1 MNHIYRIIWNETL
14 GAWVAVAEN
23 VKRKGK
29 RSSKAVMSAVAGT
42 LIVAASGVSA
52 SGEIT
57 KYIANNSSTVT
68 NDLENLIVLDADL
81 NLKDNAIG
89 VVAKGKN
96 GKNGRA
102 GALFVPP
109 KSGTSGSSVGAET
122 YYAYASEYNEE
133 NEDGIAPL
141 TVKFISSTELSRLG
155 YSVEKFDATVIAL
168 NQHKITSYKQV
179 TFTPIDDD
187 KNGIYADEQN
197 PKYQIL
203 ETTFS
208 EDNGQSVEPTITTYS
223 ADAQL
228 DFDNDTNMV
237 TKVNIKSGEYT
248 GLTLNFNGQEAV
260 EPGTGFTSGVV
271 TTVNGNGHTIGL
283 NAPNGAYDRV
293 AVKSTNKGGN
303 GGNGGKYIL
312 GGKGKP
318 GGKGGNAS
326 DSKLVVDNLNI
337 EIGTSD
343 KKISGSTGLLAESI
357 GGKGGNGGGSYTLVA
372 GGGSGNAGGA
382 GGKASIH
389 SSDVN
394 ITIYGDES
402 SAITAISS
410 GGQGGDGGTS
420 GGVIAHGG
428 RGDQAG
434 VAGDIEIIA
443 TNNNILVIGKNS
455 TGILAQSVAGAGGN
469 SGKSIGVASLGGK
482 GGSGGDA
489 GEVTVS
495 SSSQVKMIGQNSSAI
510 VAQSLGG
517 GGGNGGSSTG
527 LVSLGAQGG
536 SGGDGDQVS
545 VTNSGELSTK
555 GDDSYGI
562 LAQSIGGGGGN
573 AGRTI
578 GLAAIGGDGKGAG
591 KGSKVI
597 VNNKKG
603 GDIYTQGQEAHG
615 ILAQSI
621 GGGGGNGGL
630 AAGTVAIGGKGGTGN
645 DADQVIVINDANIE
659 TGSSKDRSSNGS
671 NAILVQSIGGGGG
684 NGGMAVGAG
693 LGFSLAIGGNGAGGG
708 KGGAVE
714 VNVGKNS
721 TTNLTTWG
729 DNSAAIK
736 AQSIGGGGGNGG
748 ATISASI
755 GAGGTASI
763 ALGGKGGK
771 GASSN
776 VVSVTTSDTTVIET
790 FGERSKGITAQSIGG
805 AGGDGGLAIA
815 AGVSAGTAIS
825 VGLGGEGGEGAK
837 SDKVYVN
844 NNASIYTQ
852 GFDSTGVLAQ
862 SIGGNGGTG
871 GLSIAASGGAAGVAF
886 ALGGKGGGSGISQE
900 SFINNTGT
908 IRTDGDGSS
917 ALVSQSI
924 GGSGGNGG
932 GSIAG
937 ALGGGALGIAL
948 GSSGGGGGKA
958 GISKIHSIGNLVT
971 QGHNS
976 SAVIAQ
982 SIGGTGGN
990 GGFSIAATAS
1000 GLGGASLAL
1009 GGAGGGGGKA
1019 DTVEV
1024 RLLSQEN
1031 LEALPK
1037 AIIPNKTIILTKGDN
1052 SSGVLAQSIGG
1063 SGGNGGTAIAASAN
1077 GNITGGGALS
1087 LSFGGKGGKGGQ
1099 AGKVD
1104 LISDHYIETIGQNAS
1119 AIVAQSIGGSG
1130 GNGGTSVAAS
1140 VSGSS
1145 GPVAVS
1151 AAIAIGG
1158 EAGDGAFANTVSVTN
1173 YGDLITVGNH
1183 SRGIVAQSIGGNGGN
1198 GGLAIGTSIAG
1209 GATGAVALSS
1219 AVGGDGGDAN
1229 VAEAVTVDNTGNI
1242 TTVGEFSHGILAQS
1256 INGNGGAGGLSVGAS
1271 VAGSGDKALAATV
1284 TLGGKGGDVKKQ
1296 TDYNN
1301 TVTVNNSNNSIST
1314 SGNFSDGI
1322 STQSIGGNGGVGGL
1336 TVGAAGAG
1344 SASMAGS
1351 VAIGLGGEGGTG
1363 GVAGQV
1369 LVNSTNA
1376 FIETSGQSSH
1386 GINAQS
1392 IGGSG
1397 GNGGLAI
1404 TGALAATMETGAA
1417 LSASVGGKGG
1427 IGNKSSAVIVNSQN
1441 QNTVLQNPT
1450 FAEYLE
1456 DQTTKYISSI
1466 MTKGTGSNGINA
1478 QSIGGGGGNGGL
1490 AGSFSLAGSKG
1501 KAIAASVA
1509 LGGNGGEGGSADNV
1523 EVESFDNITT
1533 LGQDS
1538 NAILAQSLGGGGGN
1552 GGTAAT
1558 GTLTVSASDEGG
1570 TYNGSV
1576 SLGGQGGKGNQAGTV
1591 DVNSSG
1597 TLVTFGDASHGVL
1610 VQSIG
1615 GGGGNGGMSIA
1626 ASLSGSVGSSMQ
1638 ASVGIGGTGG
1648 EAGFANAVNVVRGA
1662 EGAIYTFGHESTGIT
1677 AQSIGGG
1684 GGGGN
1689 GGSAISLSGS
1699 LLDTTSIAFTL
1710 GGFGGEGNTGGT
1722 VKVDNQSDIFTIGNQ
1737 SQAIKAQSIGGGGG
1751 NGGSSIAFSGTA
1763 FTKESS
1769 TNIAAAV
1776 GGFGVEGGASSFV
1789 EVVNKANL
1797 YTEGTG
1803 AQGILAQSI
1812 GGGGGNGGTGFAG
1825 TFNPGGFAKN
1835 DAKATT
1841 VAASVG
1847 GFAGNGNISGA
1858 VEVNSTGESI
1868 YTLGDFSSA
1877 IQAQS
1882 IGGGGGNGGNA
1893 TTAALSIKCVDSCDM
1908 PDDNKKS
1915 DTNISL
1921 SVGGFGG
1928 NGNVANTVSVSNSS
1942 HLKTE
1947 GDGSNGIYAQ
1957 SIGGGGGEGGNALV
1971 DAKAINLDERNTTN
1985 HKLTLAI
1992 GGYKG
1997 TGAHADAVDILHS
2010 ASILTEGVNAKGI
2023 LAQSIGGGGG
2033 NGGNASG
2040 ATVGIGGGALQEE
2053 MAAGIEA
2060 VHQLFGDDSFDASSL
2075 TGAAGNA
2082 GTVTIQTTRS
2092 VLAEDIYRI
2101 MTQGDFSDAIFA
2113 QSIGGGGGIGGSATG
2128 KLAVGGGAGAGGN
2141 ANKVLINNEI
2151 ALRTSGVNSRGIIA
2165 QSIGGGGGTGGDV
2178 TAQATVGIGG
2188 SGNSAGD
2195 GGQVYVTNDAVIM
2208 TEGYGSEGI
2217 LAQSIGGGGGTGGSV
2232 EQATVAIGGG
2242 ALENLLTRVG
2252 VNASTANGGKGG
2264 KVTVVNKKD
2273 AEILTKSADSAAIV
2287 AQSISGGGGKGGN
2300 ATGTLAL
2307 GGFGSLAGESGEV
2320 TVTNEAN
2327 LWTEGTN
2334 SAGIIA
2340 QSIGGGGGI
2349 GGHSSGTLTMGGF
2362 ASTGGAS
2369 GVVTVNNHGQIQTM
2383 NTDSTAIL
2391 AQSIAGGGG
2400 LGGGAS
2406 GSVAIGGF
2414 GGQGANSDKVNVTNT
2429 GNLFTQA
2436 KNASAIVAQSIS
2448 GGGGKGGSSD
2458 GGVVTEKD
2466 GTTTIE
2472 SAYVA
2477 VGGNGANAGTAG
2489 QVNVINTAKLI
2500 QTEDDQ
2506 SKGIVAQSIAG
2517 GGGMGGEAN
2526 GIDITQI
2533 INDANQEVLS
2543 TFDQGAATI
2552 GLGSGAIY
2560 SVHNLSNKLANDLNQ
2575 TTNNIIGTLSA
2586 PLVNYFSTLQTA
2598 TGGSSGSVVAKNE
2611 SDSVIYTK
2619 GNGSEAL
2626 VAQSIAGG
2634 GGTTG
2639 SAKGILV
2646 AGAYKGGAG
2655 NSSTITAKNDGVLI
2669 TEGEHAATIV
2679 AQSLSGGGGLT
2690 SGLDN
2695 ISSYTVLGGQEE
2707 TGNSGAVDVENSN
2720 ILYTAGVMSSAIIAQ
2735 SISGGGG
2742 ITGLTHELSF
2752 GNTVAGNSVATSG
2765 KVDVK
2770 NTGSITTEG
2779 NGAIA
2784 VVAQSIGGGGGYTAG
2799 VNKDSAPTVTSNTNA
2814 KGNAGDVSVI
2824 HGPHPSTTLVQQ
2836 NTTTTADSTQD
2847 DTSVEVT
2854 PIEQFASI
2862 FTTGNYAHG
2871 IVAQSI
2877 AGGGGFTHLIDSE
2890 GDILGFFAGT
2900 VGGEGQAGNINIQ
2913 HDGRIITTG
2922 KDSIGIL
2929 AQSAGSQN
2937 GKINIEIAKDSVVIG
2952 GSGNGVALALF
2963 DGANNTVLNQ
2973 GYLTAKGELDSK
2985 YLLAPTDP
2993 NYIESDNLTD
3003 NLVSVGSS
3011 DANAI
3016 VGSNGNNT
3024 IVNDGGFITGSI
3036 QLTNGSNKLTN
3047 QNNGWILAGTTMQF
3061 ANEPTRM
3068 MRSVPQ
3074 IGSIV
3079 NDANWSIGGVDEISS
3094 TYMVGDFKQ
3103 TENGK
3108 FFLDYNVDRGT
3119 SNINA
3124 SMFSSTNSN
3133 LGSFDTMQVN
3143 GTADIA
3149 GEVNINVMNAGLLM
3163 PGEFDLNFI
3172 TANSVNLSGDLRLVF
3187 LPSAISRYQLQN
3199 NGNGGVSLVSNYNYV
3214 QSGLTSNGI
3223 RVGDVI
3229 NRIQLGQ
3236 SITPKEPSMNTRN
3249 VVQTPENNHAFEKI
3263 AEIIYYS
3270 KDIETLQANYDAL
3283 SGEGTAAIHQSAFTL
3298 AKDSLN
3304 DISTQMDFW
3313 RSKSNLAKSN
3323 SSVALTCSSEDA
3335 TGSSRAELN
3344 NCQGDNKWRLWIAG
3358 NDGNQVLSGKS
3369 NKGIADVKAESNRLI
3384 VALDYEL
3391 DPNTLIGAAFT
3402 DGKARY
3408 DIKDR
3413 SSSGTVDNTG
3423 VTFFGIKDFDQYYI
3437 KAMLGYDWL
3446 KATSARNIFIE
3457 GTDQG
3462 STIIDDISNRVEADY
3477 KGQMLNTR
3485 IEAGYKYLVDGIN
3498 VTPFIGAQFA
3508 MTQYDR
3514 AKEKETTGAETH
3526 AGLKY
3531 EQNRNYSAPLFV
3543 GFQLDRNYEFDYGIL
3558 QPYARFSLNHDLSTD
3573 REIES
3578 SFVAAPGYTFTING
3592 GEPQKTSLDLNL
3604 GFKMNTNANVA
3615 IFGQYNGK
3623 FSSSSSLL
3631 DHVNFGL
3638 EYSW

>member
-29 RSSKAVMSAVAGT
+29 RSSKAVLKSVIALSVLGG
-42 LIVAASGVSA
+42 ASVHASVSCS
-52 SGEIT
+52 SGGGNT
-57 KYIANNSSTVT
+57 CTPSDNNFQQT
-68 NDLENLIVLDADL
+68 IVLSKETTTAVGAIISG
-81 NLKDNAIG
+81 DNGSNGRIG
-89 VVAKGKN
+89 V
-96 GKNGRA
+96 
-102 GALFVPP
+102 LFVPP
-109 KSGTSGSSVGAET
+109 TGGGKGETVGSVTYSVYKTDYDSTNNILTVTYKSDVGNAAFTRIFTPINNSSDKTYLFDESKLMAVVKQTGSIIDGSFVSDGITALPESDESVKIFESDSQVKITSEKYGWTIEESNAGDAAGGGVSIDTSIAGEKVPFRAIVNGQNNTIKLTTSTTNSEKKAAVYSISQGGDGGSGGT
-122 YYAYASEYNEE
+122 YYAGGDGKKGGRGGDASDAEIQVN
-133 NEDGIAPL
+133 NLKIN
-141 TVKFISSTELSRLG
+141 IRSSE
-155 YSVEKFDATVIAL
+155 
-168 NQHKITSYKQV
+168 
-179 TFTPIDDD
+179 
-187 KNGIYADEQN
+187 
-197 PKYQIL
+197 
-203 ETTFS
+203 
-208 EDNGQSVEPTITTYS
+208 
-223 ADAQL
+223 
-228 DFDNDTNMV
+228 
-237 TKVNIKSGEYT
+237 
-248 GLTLNFNGQEAV
+248 
-260 EPGTGFTSGVV
+260 
-271 TTVNGNGHTIGL
+271 
-283 NAPNGAYDRV
+283 
-293 AVKSTNKGGN
+293 NKGSIGILALSQ
-303 GGNGGKYIL
+303 GGNGGK
-312 GGKGKP
+312 
-318 GGKGGNAS
+318 
-326 DSKLVVDNLNI
+326 
-337 EIGTSD
+337 
-343 KKISGSTGLLAESI
+343 
-357 GGKGGNGGGSYTLVA
+357 GGGSYTVVA
-372 GGGSGNAGGA
+372 GGGTGGGGGLGKNASANVTNTTITINDNKSSGIAAMSAAGDGGNGGSAGG
-382 GGKASIH
+382 I
-389 SSDVN
+389 V
-394 ITIYGDES
+394 
-402 SAITAISS
+402 SS
-410 GGQGGDGGTS
+410 GGKGNTAG
-420 GGVIAHGG
+420 
-428 RGDQAG
+428 QAG
-434 VAGDIEIIA
+434 AVNVFTDENTTITITGNES
-443 TNNNILVIGKNS
+443 N
-455 TGILAQSVAGAGGN
+455 GILAQSIAGAGGN
-469 SGKSIGVASLGGK
+469 SGSSIGLAALGGN
-482 GGSGGDA
+482 GGMGGNA
-489 GEVTVS
+489 NTATV
-495 SSSQVKMIGQNSSAI
+495 NSSAKI
-510 VAQSLGG
+510 TMIGNESYGITAQSIGG
-517 GGGNGGSSTG
+517 GGGNGGVTAG
-527 LVSLGAQGG
+527 GISLGSIGG
-536 SGGDGDQVS
+536 AGGDGDIVD
-545 VTNSGELSTK
+545 VTNNGELNIVGES
-555 GDDSYGI
+555 SYGI

-573 AGRTI
+573 AGLSA
-578 GLAAIGGDGKGAG
+578 GLASIGGNGGSGGVAGDVIVKNTSTATINTLGKNAHGIVAQSIGGGGGNGGLVVGTVAIGGNGGEGNDAG
-591 KGSKVI
+591 KVTVKNDADIITGQKD
-597 VNNKKG
+597 NKEQS
-603 GDIYTQGQEAHG
+603 DNASA

-621 GGGGGNGGL
+621 GGGGGNGSM
-630 AAGTVAIGGKGGTGN
+630 AI
-645 DADQVIVINDANIE
+645 A
-659 TGSSKDRSSNGS
+659 
-671 NAILVQSIGGGGG
+671 
-684 NGGMAVGAG
+684 AG
-693 LGFSLAIGGNGAGGG
+693 LGFSLSIGGNGAGGG
-708 KGGAVE
+708 EGGAVE
-714 VNVGKNS
+714 VNVGENS
-721 TTNLTTWG
+721 PTNLTTWG
-729 DNSAAIK
+729 DNSSAIK

-748 ATISASI
+748 ASVSGSVGSVAS
-755 GAGGTASI
+755 ASI
-763 ALGGKGGK
+763 ALGGTGGN
-771 GASSN
+771 GAASGK
-776 VVSVTTSDTTVIET
+776 VEVTTSDTTVIHT
-790 FGERSKGITAQSIGG
+790 FGDRSTGITAQSIGG

-815 AGVSAGTAIS
+815 AAISSGASVGVS
-825 VGLGGEGGEGAK
+825 LGGDGGEGAK
-837 SDKVYVN
+837 SDQVHVN
-844 NNASIYTQ
+844 NNADIYTK
-852 GFDSTGVLAQ
+852 GFDSTGILAQ

-871 GLSIAASGGAAGVAF
+871 GLSISAAVGTQGASL
-886 ALGGKGGGSGISQE
+886 ALGGEGGGGGISKE
-900 SFINNTGT
+900 AFIHNTGT
-908 IRTDGDGSS
+908 IRTDGAGSS

-932 GSIAG
+932 GSVTG
-937 ALGGGALGIAL
+937 AFGGGALTFSL
-948 GSSGGGGGKA
+948 GSNGGAGGQA
-958 GISKIHSIGNLVT
+958 GISKIHSIGNLETV
-971 QGHNS
+971 GDNS
-976 SAVIAQ
+976 TAVVAQ

-990 GGFSIAATAS
+990 GGFSVAATAS

-1037 AIIPNKTIILTKGDN
+1037 AINPNKTIILTKGDN

-1104 LISDHYIETIGQNAS
+1104 LISDHYIQTIGQNAS

-1158 EAGDGAFANTVSVTN
+1158 EAGDGAFANTVSVAN

-1198 GGLAIGTSIAG
+1198 GGLAIGASVSG

-1242 TTVGEFSHGILAQS
+1242 TTVGDFSHGILAQS

-1314 SGNFSDGI
+1314 FGNFSDGI
-1322 STQSIGGNGGVGGL
+1322 SAQSIGGNGGVGGL
-1336 TVGAAGAG
+1336 TIGVAAAG
-1344 SASMAGS
+1344 SANIAGG
-1351 VAIGLGGEGGTG
+1351 VAVGLGGEGGTG
-1363 GVAGQV
+1363 GVAG
-1369 LVNSTNA
+1369 LVTVNNINA
-1376 FIETSGQSSH
+1376 AIYTAGKSSH

-1392 IGGSG
+1392 IGGNG
-1397 GNGGLAI
+1397 GNGGVAI
-1404 TGALAATMETGAA
+1404 TGSLAISKETSAA
-1417 LSASVGGKGG
+1417 LNASVGGTGG
-1427 IGNKSSAVIVNSQN
+1427 DGNNASEVIVISKNSELIQDSA
-1441 QNTVLQNPT
+1441 T
-1450 FAEYLE
+1450 LE
-1456 DQTTKYISSI
+1456 DHQKDQTLAYISSI
-1466 MTKGTGSNGINA
+1466 MTKDDSSNGINA

-1490 AGSFSLAGSKG
+1490 AGSFSIAGSLG
-1501 KAIAASVA
+1501 KSITAAVAI
-1509 LGGNGGEGGSADNV
+1509 GGNGGVGGLAGNV
-1523 EVESFDNITT
+1523 DVDSFDNITT
-1533 LGQDS
+1533 LGHDS
-1538 NAILAQSLGGGGGN
+1538 NAILAQSIGGGGGN
-1552 GGTAAT
+1552 GGTSVAGSLSVAGGAEGAAY
-1558 GTLTVSASDEGG
+1558 SA
-1570 TYNGSV
+1570 TV
-1576 SLGGQGGKGNQAGTV
+1576 SLGGKGGDVKSTDDDELNTAGLI
-1591 DVNSSG
+1591 DVISSG
-1597 TLVTFGDASHGVL
+1597 NLVTLGDSSHGVL
-1610 VQSIG
+1610 AQSIG

-1626 ASLSGSVGSSMQ
+1626 ISGTASTDSSLQ
-1638 ASVGIGGTGG
+1638 AGASIGGFGG
-1648 EAGFANAVNVVRGA
+1648 KGGIANNVTVTRGS

-1677 AQSIGGG
+1677 AQSIG

-1789 EVVNKANL
+1789 EVVNQANL

-1841 VAASVG
+1841 LAASVG

-1928 NGNVANTVSVSNSS
+1928 NGNVANTVSVKNTS
-1942 HLKTE
+1942 HLTTK

-1997 TGAHADAVDILHS
+1997 TGAHADAVDISHS
-2010 ASILTEGVNAKGI
+2010 ASISTEGLNAKGI

-2082 GTVTIQTTRS
+2082 GTVTIETTRS

-2101 MTQGDFSDAIFA
+2101 MTQGDYSDAIFA

-2141 ANKVLINNEI
+2141 ANNVLINNEI
-2151 ALRTSGVNSRGIIA
+2151 ELRTSGVNSRGIIA

-2178 TAQATVGIGG
+2178 TAQTTVGIGG

-2195 GGQVYVTNDAVIM
+2195 GGEVDVTNDAVII

-2242 ALENLLTRVG
+2242 ALENLLSGVG

-2320 TVTNEAN
+2320 TITNEAN

-2369 GVVTVNNHGQIQTM
+2369 GAVTVENSGQIQTV

-2406 GSVAIGGF
+2406 ASVAIGGF
-2414 GGQGANSDKVNVTNT
+2414 GGQGANSNKVSVTNT

-2458 GGVVTEKD
+2458 GGVITEKD

-2477 VGGNGANAGTAG
+2477 VGGNGANAGKAG
-2489 QVNVINTAKLI
+2489 DVEVHNSAQLI

-2506 SKGIVAQSIAG
+2506 SNGIVAQSIAG

-2543 TFDQGAATI
+2543 TFDKGAATV

-2560 SVHNLSNKLANDLNQ
+2560 TVHNLSNKFANEL
-2575 TTNNIIGTLSA
+2575 TETANNIIGTLSA
-2586 PLVNYFSTLQTA
+2586 PLVNYFSNLSTA
-2598 TGGSSGSVVAKNE
+2598 AGGSSSRVIATNAK
-2611 SDSVIYTK
+2611 DSVIYTK
-2619 GNGSEAL
+2619 GHGSEAI

-2655 NSSTITAKNDGVLI
+2655 NASTVKVKNEGVLI
-2669 TEGEHAATIV
+2669 TEGDHSATIV
-2679 AQSLSGGGGLT
+2679 AQSISGGGGLT

-2720 ILYTAGVMSSAIIAQ
+2720 ILYTAGTLSSAIIAQ

-2752 GNTVAGNSVATSG
+2752 GNTGMSNASATSG
-2765 KVDVK
+2765 KVDLK

-2784 VVAQSIGGGGGYTAG
+2784 VVSQSIGGGGGYTAG
-2799 VNKDSAPTVTSNTNA
+2799 VDQGEAPTNESNKGA
-2814 KGNAGDVSVI
+2814 KGNAGDVNVI
-2824 HGPHPSTTLVQQ
+2824 HGPHTTTLVAQQ
-2836 NTTTTADSTQD
+2836 TTSTDIDDDS
-2847 DTSVEVT
+2847 SIEAT

-2890 GDILGFFAGT
+2890 GDISGFFAGT
-2900 VGGEGQAGNINIQ
+2900 VGGEGQAGNVNIQ

-2937 GKINIEIAKDSVVIG
+2937 GQINVEIAKDSVVIG
-2952 GSGNGVALALF
+2952 GSGKGAALALF
-2963 DGANNTVLNQ
+2963 DGANNYVLNQ
-2973 GYLTAKGELDSK
+2973 GYLTAKGEFDSK
-2985 YLLAPTDP
+2985 YLLAPSDP
-2993 NYIESDNLTD
+2993 NYIESDNLVD

-3016 VGSNGNNT
+3016 IGSNGNNT
-3024 IVNDGGFITGSI
+3024 IVNDGGFITGSV
-3036 QLTNGSNKLTN
+3036 QLTNGSNKLIN
-3047 QNNGWILAGTTMQF
+3047 QNNGWVLAGTTMQF
-3061 ANEPTRM
+3061 ANELTRM
-3068 MRSVPQ
+3068 MRVAPQ
-3074 IGSIV
+3074 IGSIE

-3094 TYMVGDFKQ
+3094 TYMVGDFTQ

-3172 TANSVNLSGDLRLVF
+3172 TANSVNLSDDLRLVF

-3214 QSGLTSNGI
+3214 QSGLTANGI
-3223 RVGDVI
+3223 SVGGVI

-3283 SGEGTAAIHQSAFTL
+3283 SGEGAAAIHQSAFTL

-3578 SFVAAPGYTFTING
+3578 SFVAAPGYTFTVNG

-3623 FSSSSSLL
+3623 FSSSSSKT